1 MIRTNAANLPTVL
14 GFVDKPQ
21 IVLGFVD
28 DEPDN
33 EQEHSIAS
41 TLGFQDEPNRFEPP
55 KADPEKDRNEKRL
68 ARVED
73 KLCSLTKSHIEVN
86 SCLCALRDGLTDVR
100 DDITSVKNKIRGIS
114 RRSNAQAAV
123 IFR

>member
-1 MIRTNAANLPTVL
+1 MFRSNAANLPTVL

-21 IVLGFVD
+21 IVLGFID

-33 EQEHSIAS
+33 KQEHNIAS

-73 KLCSLTKSHIEVN
+73 RLCTLTKAHIEVN
-86 SCLCALRDGLTDVR
+86 SCLCALRDGLYDVR
-100 DDITSVKNKIRGIS
+100 DDITNAKNKIRGIS
-114 RRSNAQAAV
+114 RRSHAQTAV
-123 IFR
+123 IIR